1 MRILH
6 TERLFLLAFALVL
19 LFNFG
24 VSNVFAIDGDP
35 QTPPE
40 EQPQQITIC
49 HYDSEEDM
57 WSVLNINENAFGGHS
72 GHGEGEVSD
81 FIIEDGYDESFCD
94 ELINGPVE
102 EVDETAPDMPVHVSP
117 ADGVTLTSAE
127 LTEIQ
132 WTDVTDPSTPV
143 SYFYESANNSDTN
156 PDGSFTSPAYQ
167 SGALSNSE
175 IAAAGTPEGI
185 WYWHVR
191 ARDFIGN
198 FSAWTNAWQI
208 IVDNT
213 PSEEDPEYPYG
224 VITNPSANEN
234 VFGLINLTAEYFDG
248 DDENDDA
255 VQWAVRAGT
264 CEANTGTVAGNV
276 DGFNDSFTWDGNMF
290 SAPFDADLFELGEY
304 CFIFNPADDG
314 EVNVRE
320 TQLFNIVEEEEENET
335 VYGCM
340 DEVAIN
346 FNPLATEQG
355 EVICEYDQNEEE
367 NENNE
372 EVSETEDQTPEEEGR
387 RSGRRRGGSVLGA
400 TTDGEVLGAS
410 TDSCSMYIS
419 DYMQKG
425 HSNSSEVEKLQNFLN
440 QQGFVVATTG
450 VFGDATEEAVKQFQ
464 LKYKEEIL
472 MPWVNLGLSDGS
484 PTGVV
489 YKTTRWKINN
499 MMCEGSEVFPIL
511 P

>member
-1 MRILH
+1 MRKL
-6 TERLFLLAFALVL
+6 RVLSFGFLLFAMMFVANFAFAVSADVAVC
-19 LFNFG
+19 FNGNTSYFNNQNQANKFIEDNPG
-24 VSNVFAIDGDP
+24 ATLGACVE
-35 QTPPE
+35 TPPTPQGE
-40 EQPQQITIC
+40 PQQITIC
-49 HYDSEEDM
+49 HYDSEEEM

-72 GHGEGEVSD
+72 GHHEGEVSD
-81 FIIEDGYDESFCD
+81 FIIEDGSDESFCD
-94 ELINGPVE
+94 ELINGPE
-102 EVDETAPDMPVHVSP
+102 IDETAPDMPSHVSP
-117 ADGVTLTSAE
+117 ADGVTLPSAA

-143 SYFYESANNSDTN
+143 SYFYESSNTSGTN
-156 PDGSFTSPAYQ
+156 MDGSFTSPAYQ
-167 SGALSNSE
+167 SGELSNSE

-191 ARDFIGN
+191 AQDSVGN
-198 FSAWTNAWQI
+198 LSAWTNAWQI

-213 PSEEDPEYPYG
+213 PSEEGPEYPYG

-276 DGFNDSFTWDGNMF
+276 DGFTDSFTWDGNMF

-304 CFIFNPADDG
+304 CFIFNPTDDG

-320 TQLFNIVEEEEENET
+320 TQLFNIVE
-335 VYGCM
+335 G
-340 DEVAIN
+340 
-346 FNPLATEQG
+346 
-355 EVICEYDQNEEE
+355 EEE

-400 TTDGEVLGAS
+400 TTDSEVLGAS
-410 TDSCSMYIS
+410 TDSCSMYIN

-425 HSNSSEVEKLQNFLN
+425 HSNSLEVEKLQNFLN
-440 QQGFVVATTG
+440 QQGFVVPVTG

-464 LKYKEEIL
+464 LKYKEEVL

-484 PTGVV
+484 PTGIV